1 MAEFPTHAL
10 TTVWVGVS
18 TQNKR
23 QPTSWIKKVA
33 RDIAQEFFWSTY
45 ILGVVFLAAL
55 VRIRRVGQ
63 KPPRPCVLAVTHVSG
78 YGFDPLFVVWASRH
92 FRSFA
97 LYSMDR
103 PNRFVR
109 FLGQSFWRFGVTAD
123 PTRKNTVNRRTLE
136 MAVSYLRRGGV
147 LQVYPEGEKF
157 WEGRL
162 YPGAAVLA
170 RRAGVPLI
178 AVGLENAPRYE
189 PGVIG
194 VPILRGLVHALRRTL
209 ARRWIAVHFG
219 SPIYPNPALP
229 EKEDVDRMMN
239 ELAQAFQKFYRD
251 FYGLPGPIWL
261 RKQEAE

>member
-1 MAEFPTHAL
+1 
-10 TTVWVGVS
+10 VGVS
-18 TQNKR
+18 AQNKR
-23 QPTSWIKKVA
+23 QLTSWIKRIVLE
-33 RDIAQEFFWSTY
+33 IPQEFFWFNY

-55 VRIRRVGQ
+55 VHIRRVGQ

-78 YGFDPLFVVWASRH
+78 YGFDPLFVVWASRR

-97 LYSMDR
+97 LYSIDR

-109 FLGQSFWRFGVTAD
+109 FLCQSFWRFGVTAD
-123 PTRKNTVNRRTLE
+123 PARKNTVNSRTLE
-136 MAVSYLRRGGV
+136 AAVDYLRRGGV

-178 AVGLENAPRYE
+178 PVGLENAPRYE
-189 PGVIG
+189 PEVIG
-194 VPILRGLVHALRRTL
+194 VPILKGLAHALRRTL
-209 ARRWIAVHFG
+209 AQRWIAVHFG
-219 SPIYPNPALP
+219 PPIYPNSALP

-239 ELAQAFQKFYRD
+239 ELAQAFQKFYQD
-251 FYGLPGPIWL
+251 FYGLPGPVWL
-261 RKQEAE
+261 REKEAE